1 MKKRNQIVLLSLSLL
16 FMGCT
21 SVNKKEKSAG
31 FSDSDSLVF
40 ISGSY
45 SAENEEGIKV
55 FSFSQTDAGYSYKSG
70 VKGISN
76 PSFLS
81 ELTARNIIY
90 SVSEGGGDS
99 SFLYSLKYSP
109 DSMGLEVAGRDMTG
123 GASPCFVMADWS
135 RGKAFTANYS
145 GGSLTVFD
153 ADGGG
158 NVARRKVLNFRGRGV
173 HPSRQEKPHVHSVY
187 YSPDSSRIWAC
198 DLGTDRI
205 RVIRADDFTYT
216 GEEDIVLPDGSGPRH
231 MCFHSGGKYAYVITE
246 LSGDV
251 VVLDTEDG
259 GTAEII
265 QTAKADTA
273 GGEGSADIHLSPDGR
288 FLYASCRLKGD
299 GLAVFRVSAET
310 GKIERTGY
318 CLTGKHP
325 RNFAITPNGRYILVA
340 CRDEDAIEIYEVDK
354 DTGMPVDTGKRI
366 PVKAPVCVRWIK

>member
-21 SVNKKEKSAG
+21 SVNKKGKEADGANK
-31 FSDSDSLVF
+31 DSLVF
-40 ISGSY
+40 VTGSY

-55 FSFSQTDAGYSYKSG
+55 FTFSQDDAGWACKGGISG
-70 VKGISN
+70 VPN

-109 DSMGLEVAGRDMTG
+109 DSMRLEVADRDMTG

-145 GGSLTVFD
+145 GGSLTGFD

-158 NVARRKVLNFRGRGV
+158 NVARRKVLSFRGRGV
-173 HPSRQEKPHVHSVY
+173 NPSRQEKPHVHSVY

-259 GTAEII
+259 GTA
-265 QTAKADTA
+265 
-273 GGEGSADIHLSPDGR
+273 
-288 FLYASCRLKGD
+288 
-299 GLAVFRVSAET
+299 
-310 GKIERTGY
+310 
-318 CLTGKHP
+318 
-325 RNFAITPNGRYILVA
+325 
-340 CRDEDAIEIYEVDK
+340 
-354 DTGMPVDTGKRI
+354 
-366 PVKAPVCVRWIK
+366 

>member
-55 FSFSQTDAGYSYKSG
+55 FSFSQKDAGYSYKSG
-70 VKGISN
+70 VKGIAN

-109 DSMGLEVAGRDMTG
+109 DSMRLEVAGRDMTG

-173 HPSRQEKPHVHSVY
+173 NPSRQEKPHVHSVY
-187 YSPDSSRIWAC
+187 YSPDSSRIWVH
-198 DLGTDRI
+198 T
-205 RVIRADDFTYT
+205 
-216 GEEDIVLPDGSGPRH
+216 
-231 MCFHSGGKYAYVITE
+231 
-246 LSGDV
+246 
-251 VVLDTEDG
+251 
-259 GTAEII
+259 
-265 QTAKADTA
+265 
-273 GGEGSADIHLSPDGR
+273 
-288 FLYASCRLKGD
+288 
-299 GLAVFRVSAET
+299 
-310 GKIERTGY
+310 
-318 CLTGKHP
+318 
-325 RNFAITPNGRYILVA
+325 
-340 CRDEDAIEIYEVDK
+340 
-354 DTGMPVDTGKRI
+354 
-366 PVKAPVCVRWIK
+366 